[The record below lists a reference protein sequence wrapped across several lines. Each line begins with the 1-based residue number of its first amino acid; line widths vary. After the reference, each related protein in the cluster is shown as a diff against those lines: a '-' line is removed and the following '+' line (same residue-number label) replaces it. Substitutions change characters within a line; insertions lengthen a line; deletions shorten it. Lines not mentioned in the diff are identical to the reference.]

1 MTEHPEAGVAGP
13 RLLDPDGAIQ
23 GSARRDPSAWTALFG
38 RSAPLT
44 RLFPNNR
51 VSQREIPALS
61 VEDGGPIQVDWISG
75 ACLVARRTAWEEV
88 GLLDERFFLFW
99 EDADWCRRFR
109 QAGWHVYYVPSA
121 SGTHLVGVSRARRRL
136 GSIRDFHVS
145 AYRYYRKHQ
154 ARRALHPVS
163 ILVGTGLM
171 ASLAVRSIQA
181 LWALRR

>member
-1 MTEHPEAGVAGP
+1 MDRAVRALRSPDPPVPQQPREPARDPGP
-13 RLLDPDGAIQ
+13 RRRGGA
-23 GSARRDPSAWTALFG
+23 
-38 RSAPLT
+38 
-44 RLFPNNR
+44 
-51 VSQREIPALS
+51 
-61 VEDGGPIQVDWISG
+61 PIQVDWISG

-109 QAGWHVYYVPSA
+109 QAGWRVYYVPSA

-154 ARRALHPVS
+154 ARHALHPLS
-163 ILVGTGLM
+163 ILVGTGLL

-181 LWALRR
+181 LWAPRR